1 VSEWAAILVGVYEWK
16 ARYAQTRDCVLRCC
30 PGRVGRTDGLR
41 RQRRDG
47 SAVPGSRLRHTQRW
61 GPFSGTV
68 QGTHIGKGT
77 FSGSFV
83 FIGPPILPCSAG
95 SNVPNF
101 TRVQTLTAANGDTI
115 NQTTVGTVCQ
125 LGPTTFPAEETY
137 TIVGGTGRFSTAT
150 GSGHQTSF
158 ADFSNGFGNPATY
171 TFTQDGKISFNH

>member
-1 VSEWAAILVGVYEWK
+1 MSGRRVMRRLATVFFVAVLVVLAAPTAFADKGGTDL
-16 ARYAQTRDCVLRCC
+16 
-30 PGRVGRTDGLR
+30 PFRVH
-41 RQRRDG
+41 G
-47 SAVPGSRLRHTQRW
+47 SGTLSAA

-125 LGPTTFPAEETY
+125 SGPTTFPAEETY

-171 TFTQDGKISFNH
+171 TFTQDGTISFNH